1 MIELM
6 IGLVLTLAV
15 GGVTYQML
23 LTNTRVTR
31 AQNEH
36 VGVQDNVRSGALI
49 IANELRDVGY
59 DAITASASVAMGG
72 VPAGT
77 RSDIVQA
84 GMFQGRMDYH
94 ATRGVGFVCAVTN
107 ASPYKV
113 RVYKSSWQSFRD
125 PKATDTLMVYVEN
138 APNTATD
145 DAWIHLGIAG
155 APASVNCPPVA
166 GTNPPGWEFTVIQP
180 FNMTTGQLT
189 TALSVGA
196 NCCLVLGGPVRLAE
210 VMRMSHYPA
219 ADGSWWLGM
228 KSEGV
233 VGDQLQPVVGP
244 LADSSIAGVHG
255 LSFTYRD
262 ANDAVTAVAANVRS
276 IQIALNGV
284 TAEAI
289 RGEDV
294 HTAAVDTLSMT
305 TRITLRN
312 TLR

>member
-59 DAITASASVAMGG
+59 DAISASASAAMGG

-77 RSDIVQA
+77 RSDILTLFR
-84 GMFQGRMDYH
+84 GHMTYH

-113 RVYKSSWQSFRD
+113 RVYQSSWQAFRD

-138 APNTATD
+138 AANTAAD

-155 APASVNCPPVA
+155 APASVNCPTVA
-166 GTNPPGWEFTVIQP
+166 GVTPAGWEFTVTKP

-189 TALSVGA
+189 TALTVGA
-196 NCCLVLGGPVRLAE
+196 NCCLVLGGPVRLTE
-210 VMRMSHYPA
+210 VMRMSHYQA

-233 VGDQLQPVVGP
+233 VGDALQPVVGP
-244 LADSSIAGVHG
+244 LADSSIAGAHG
-255 LSFTYRD
+255 LGFTYRD
-262 ANDAVTAVAANVRS
+262 INDATTAVAANVRS
-276 IQIALNGV
+276 IEIALNGI

-294 HTAAVDTLSMT
+294 HAAAIDTLSMN
-305 TRITLRN
+305 TRVTLRN